1 MACRILVLRPGTEPV
16 PHAVEV
22 CSLNHW
28 TVKEASH
35 EAFLMEKKKKKFL
48 ARLLGT
54 GMMGLSRQH
63 QPL

>member
-35 EAFLMEKKKKKFL
+35 EAFLMEKKKKN
-48 ARLLGT
+48 
-54 GMMGLSRQH
+54 S
-63 QPL
+63 